1 MNSEN
6 RKTSDSD
13 RLLLDLKDKIK
24 GKNLKTLS
32 PKPMLQRC
40 KVLQ

>member
-13 RLLLDLKDKIK
+13 RQLLDLKDKIK
-24 GKNLKTLS
+24 GKNLKILS

>member
-13 RLLLDLKDKIK
+13 RLLLNLKDKIK
-24 GKNLKTLS
+24 GKNLRILS

-40 KVLQ
+40 KVQQ